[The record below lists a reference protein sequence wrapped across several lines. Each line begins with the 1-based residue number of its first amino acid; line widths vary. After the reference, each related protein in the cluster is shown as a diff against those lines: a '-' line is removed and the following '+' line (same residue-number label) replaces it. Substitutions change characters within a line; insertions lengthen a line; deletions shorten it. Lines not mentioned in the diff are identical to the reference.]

1 MRVAEPA
8 DGDFGLYGNNI
19 MEYSGNTDPHQ
30 KIANGSEN
38 RFKFGLHFKYTEYSI
53 STEYVI
59 KTTKENCIHKDLYL
73 TLVCQKWA
81 WEKSDWFKF
90 YFLLDISRKNISC
103 LLAIFSSLFRFFGP
117 SCKKSMAL
125 MVTHSQSKS
134 QTHSVFCGAK
144 MIYWSKNFQ
153 WVAL

>member
-59 KTTKENCIHKDLYL
+59 KTTKENCIHKDLFISLLYVKNEHEKKVTGLNFTFCL
-73 TLVCQKWA
+73 TFQGKTFLVCWLFSA
-81 WEKSDWFKF
+81 HCLGS
-90 YFLLDISRKNISC
+90 LVLVAKN
-103 LLAIFSSLFRFFGP
+103 
-117 SCKKSMAL
+117 
-125 MVTHSQSKS
+125 
-134 QTHSVFCGAK
+134 
-144 MIYWSKNFQ
+144 Q
-153 WVAL
+153 WH